1 MQEILKDR
9 CDKCSEKQNCKQY
22 KRAEYPKYCFLYG
35 EKEMTKENKKE
46 EVKEQMQPENALNE
60 LIKVA
65 FKDGFTSA
73 FAFIEDQFR
82 LVKEQG
88 ILDKITGN
96 YVTLFLNKV
105 QEEQEK
111 ALNETGKDNN
121 VGK

>member
-1 MQEILKDR
+1 
-9 CDKCSEKQNCKQY
+9 
-22 KRAEYPKYCFLYG
+22 
-35 EKEMTKENKKE
+35 MTKENKKE
-46 EVKEQMQPENALNE
+46 MKEQVQPENALAE

-73 FAFIEDQFR
+73 FAFIEDQHR
-82 LVKEQG
+82 LVIEQG
-88 ILDKITGN
+88 VLDKITGN

>member
-1 MQEILKDR
+1 
-9 CDKCSEKQNCKQY
+9 
-22 KRAEYPKYCFLYG
+22 
-35 EKEMTKENKKE
+35 MTKENKKE
-46 EVKEQMQPENALNE
+46 MKEQVQPENALTE

-73 FAFIEDQFR
+73 FAFIEDQHR
-82 LVKEQG
+82 LVIEQG
-88 ILDKITGN
+88 VLDKITGN

>member
-1 MQEILKDR
+1 
-9 CDKCSEKQNCKQY
+9 
-22 KRAEYPKYCFLYG
+22 
-35 EKEMTKENKKE
+35 MTKENKQE

-88 ILDKITGN
+88 VLDKIAGN
-96 YVTLFLNKV
+96 YITLYLKKV

-111 ALNETGKDNN
+111 LLNETGKDTN